1 MQVSSNSA
9 FYSGVSG
16 LNRSFEQLNSSASN
30 IASLTMVSS
39 SDSTSMDTNQVSLT
53 DELVNLKVAE
63 QQGKVSA
70 KVIDTADKMLGSLID
85 ISA

>member
-1 MQVSSNSA
+1 MQVSTNSA

-16 LNRSFEQLNSSASN
+16 LNRSFDQLDRSASQ
-30 IASLTMVSS
+30 IVSASVSS
-39 SDSTSMDTNQVSLT
+39 TEESGKTSLT
-53 DELVNLKVAE
+53 DDLVSLKAAE

-85 ISA
+85 ISV